1 MLTQKDV
8 KRLFIESGK
17 KQHLVKLSCGRYGLI
32 AGLKESEQ
40 LRQLIPMQ
48 FDFIEYD
55 CMSCAPYG
63 TERELFTILFRV
75 ANSTPA
81 KISKVNRFVSFLSSM
96 KQVKTCCNL

>member
-1 MLTQKDV
+1 MTNKDV
-8 KRLFIESGK
+8 NTLNAESNK
-17 KQHLVKLSCGRYGLI
+17 KQRLIKLSCGRYGLI
-32 AGLKESEQ
+32 AGLEESEQ

-63 TERELFTILFRV
+63 TGRELFTILFRV
-75 ANSTPA
+75 AESTPA
-81 KISKVNRFVSFLSSM
+81 KISQVNRFVSFLSSM